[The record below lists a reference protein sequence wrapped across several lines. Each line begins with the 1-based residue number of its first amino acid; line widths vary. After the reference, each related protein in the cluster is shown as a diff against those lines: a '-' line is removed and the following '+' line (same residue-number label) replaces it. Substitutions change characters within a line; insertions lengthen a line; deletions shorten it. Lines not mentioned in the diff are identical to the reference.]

1 MPTNRDV
8 WFQIGS
14 RIHQKYEVLYIAN
27 KLDISV
33 NETVGALIRL
43 WAISITDFPEGQGK
57 LQSGDLTVN
66 KHQLPHIMKL
76 EDKTGDQIFE
86 ALETC
91 SWIKQDENFV
101 LEIPKWESKIGQ
113 TMLKLEK
120 DRIRKLKKKDA

>member
-14 RIHQKYEVLYIAN
+14 RIHSKYEVLYIAN
-27 KLDISV
+27 KLDITV

-57 LQSGDLTVN
+57 LQSGELTVN
-66 KHQLPHIMKL
+66 KHHLPHIMKL
-76 EDKTGDQIFE
+76 EDKTGEEIFE

-91 SWIKQDENFV
+91 NWIKQDANFV

-120 DRIRKLKKKDA
+120 DRIRKLKKKNA